1 MGRGLNAGDRGLER
15 TAGGG
20 IGVYANKRSTS
31 SRHLQPMLT
40 SILAALAA
48 ALSSVSMAAPATE
61 RSFVELPDRM
71 SNGTLYSISPFSPK
85 VFVRTDEFELNYKSC
100 IEFSYRLMEN
110 KVRLRAYTCLL
121 SEGGFCTLDKFAY
134 PKDKEGCAYL
144 RPWLYAHDRYSF
156 YFALERRPRKYR
168 ITKKKPQRMWKR
180 NGQLSAT
187 PFGQLELKGIVP
199 CDQVC
204 GKNPPVNNRTT

>member
-1 MGRGLNAGDRGLER
+1 
-15 TAGGG
+15 
-20 IGVYANKRSTS
+20 
-31 SRHLQPMLT
+31 MLT
-40 SILAALAA
+40 STLAAFA
-48 ALSSVSMAAPATE
+48 ALSCVSIAAPVTE
-61 RSFVELPDRM
+61 STAFIEHPDQM

-85 VFVRTDEFELNYKSC
+85 VFVRTDEFDLNFKSC
-100 IEFSYRLMEN
+100 IEFSYKLMEN

-168 ITKKKPQRMWKR
+168 IGKKRPHRLYKR
-180 NGQLSAT
+180 NGHLSAT
-187 PFGQLELKGIVP
+187 PFGQLQLKGIVP

-204 GKNPPVNNRTT
+204 GKSSADNRTA